1 MWWWIRGRCKCTVNS
16 GEMEVTKTMGMD
28 AGCPSMVV
36 NMKLEPWLLD
46 RQPWMEIEDVIVGCP
61 FVVVNPW
68 MKTDVVNL
76 GEVEIIKTADVDVV
90 YLSIV
95 NPWMERKDMDAGCP
109 FMVMNPWVKTNV
121 EMEVI

>member
-1 MWWWIRGRCKCTVNS
+1 VNP

-68 MKTDVVNL
+68 MKMDVVNL
-76 GEVEIIKTADVDVV
+76 GEVEIIKTAVVDAAC
-90 YLSIV
+90 LSMVV
-95 NPWMERKDMDAGCP
+95 NPWMEIKDMDARCP
-109 FMVMNPWVKTNV
+109 FVVVNPWVKTDV
-121 EMEVI
+121 VKSGKMEVI